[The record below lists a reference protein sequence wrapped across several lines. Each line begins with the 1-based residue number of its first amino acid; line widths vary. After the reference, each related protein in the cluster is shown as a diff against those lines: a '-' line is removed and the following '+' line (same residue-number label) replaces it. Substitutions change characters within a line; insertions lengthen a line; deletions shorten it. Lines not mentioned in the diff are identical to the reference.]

1 MSMSTTIN
9 HLIIMTLTMEVTIG
23 IQTIIHLLSIMIFIT
38 MPLQELL
45 KIRKLHHITLIIS
58 LSHMMSIMI
67 ILKDLISIKKV
78 IL

>member
-1 MSMSTTIN
+1 MSMSTMIN
-9 HLIIMTLTMEVTIG
+9 HLIIMTLIMEVTIG
-23 IQTIIHLLSIMIFIT
+23 IQTIIHLSSIMIFIT

-45 KIRKLHHITLIIS
+45 RIRKLYHITLIIS